1 MQPFRIVLLLFVSF
15 LIASSLLAQ
24 VDDPIKIDSSIV
36 RLNVGVVDQ
45 RGRPITSL
53 NRTNFSVYE
62 DGVKQEVSRFETTT
76 APFSVVMLLD
86 MSGSTKSYRQN
97 IKLSAARFLDALAPD
112 DRIAV
117 VGFVRITLLNDFTPR

>member
-1 MQPFRIVLLLFVSF
+1 LT
-15 LIASSLLAQ
+15 ASSLLAQ

-62 DGVKQEVSRFETTT
+62 DGDKQEVSRFETTT
-76 APFSVVMLLD
+76 APFSVVIC
-86 MSGSTKSYRQN
+86 ST
-97 IKLSAARFLDALAPD
+97 
-112 DRIAV
+112 
-117 VGFVRITLLNDFTPR
+117 